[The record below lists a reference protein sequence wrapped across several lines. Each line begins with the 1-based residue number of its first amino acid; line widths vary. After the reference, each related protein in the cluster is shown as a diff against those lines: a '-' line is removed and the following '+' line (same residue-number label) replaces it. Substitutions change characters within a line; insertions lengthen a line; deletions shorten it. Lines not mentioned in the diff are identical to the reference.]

1 MSLKNLLTEI
11 QTGIWLIETNSPE
24 HYSEIVKQIK
34 LGAFVNE
41 KQEKFYSVIGKE
53 ATNRQT
59 GQSEMKDQVA
69 VISMIG
75 EMLYAD
81 GIDAVVE
88 VGLII
93 DQEATFDEQGNMLT
107 EPTYREGYH
116 FDIMSEKEINFGENE
131 IFPNNPKHTFA
142 GFNE

>member
-1 MSLKNLLTEI
+1 MRICKLKYTDKETAIADLIAKGVYQEI
-11 QTGIWLIETNSPE
+11 EN
-24 HYSEIVKQIK
+24 
-34 LGAFVNE
+34 
-41 KQEKFYSVIGKE
+41 
-53 ATNRQT
+53 
-59 GQSEMKDQVA
+59 
-69 VISMIG
+69 

-107 EPTYREGYH
+107 EPTYRDGYH
-116 FDIMSEKEINFGENE
+116 FDIMTDNVIDFGENE

-142 GFNE
+142 GIN